1 MKKVDFDSFGQLHP
15 RYFSVSKHINGLGK
29 CLIKWG
35 HILKAKRLITMK
47 KEDRPIRQSK
57 FLRHADVKDARVF
70 LIRQSQLEFFGKEI
84 ALMSKNLRPLA
95 EIRGTKSSP
104 IQKFNPFLDPRGVM
118 RSRSR
123 LTNIPGLT
131 YEKAHPVILH
141 RKSDYARLIV
151 EAAHVERQHPVGI
164 QAMNAAIRNEFAING
179 MGTLCRQIQS
189 RCTEC

>member
-1 MKKVDFDSFGQLHP
+1 
-15 RYFSVSKHINGLGK
+15 
-29 CLIKWG
+29 
-35 HILKAKRLITMK
+35 
-47 KEDRPIRQSK
+47 
-57 FLRHADVKDARVF
+57 
-70 LIRQSQLEFFGKEI
+70 LEFFGKEI

-104 IQKFNPFLDPRGVM
+104 IQKFNLFLYPRGVM

-141 RKSDYARLIV
+141 RKLDYARLV
-151 EAAHVERQHPVGI
+151 VQAAHVEHQHPVGI

-179 MGTLCRQIQS
+179 IGTLCRQIQS
-189 RCTEC
+189 RCTECRKLKAAVNTQLMAPLPDRRLGVKLKPFDNVGLELRRPV